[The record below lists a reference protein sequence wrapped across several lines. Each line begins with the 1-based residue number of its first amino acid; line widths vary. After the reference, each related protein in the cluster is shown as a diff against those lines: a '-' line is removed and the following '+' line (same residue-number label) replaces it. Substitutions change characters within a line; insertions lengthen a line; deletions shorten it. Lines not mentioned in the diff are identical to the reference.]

1 MLNRFTLKSRDNNP
15 NGIISGEISGM
26 RASAPCTL
34 WMIGALA
41 LAAPPALA
49 QESQQEPQEAAETN
63 GAELTPEA
71 PLTPEE
77 SALLGNA
84 LVFDPAALATPPKK
98 PLRLP
103 GASDKGYDV
112 KRIEKPDGSTTV
124 VVKQPLQSEWENS
137 VGADLSPSNM
147 GASAAYDRP
156 LPTAR
161 NGSGAGAAW
170 ASVGV
175 PNIGSVDARVDPSN
189 EQGKVG
195 GTLKHSIPFG
205 GRFAVTLQDT
215 YSVTGTLAR
224 PSVGPGDLP
233 LMTLPSNPAAPTP
246 QVFGNEKAVK
256 FNILPI
262 GTTLGAGVK
271 TTSNDPVTHNTLSAE
286 QKLYGPLQVTTA
298 VNDFGQTTSSKSIT
312 AGFKLHW

>member
-1 MLNRFTLKSRDNNP
+1 
-15 NGIISGEISGM
+15 M
-26 RASAPCTL
+26 RVSAPCAL

-41 LAAPPALA
+41 LAAPPAFA
-49 QESQQEPQEAAETN
+49 QEPQQEPQESAETT
-63 GAELTPEA
+63 GAELAPEA

-112 KRIEKPDGSTTV
+112 KRTEKPDGSTTV
-124 VVKQPLQSEWENS
+124 VVKQPLQTEWENS
-137 VGADLSPSNM
+137 VGADLSPAKT
-147 GASAAYDRP
+147 GASAAYDHP
-156 LPTAR
+156 LPTTR
-161 NGSGAGAAW
+161 DGTGAGAAW
-170 ASVGV
+170 ASIGV

-189 EQGKVG
+189 EQGKIG

-205 GRFAVTLQDT
+205 ARFAVTVQDT
-215 YSVTGTLAR
+215 YSVTQTMTQ
-224 PSVGPGDLP
+224 PTGPTDLP
-233 LMTLPSNPAAPTP
+233 LMALPANPAAPTP

-256 FNILPI
+256 FNILPT

-271 TTSNDPVTHNTLSAE
+271 SASNDPVTHNTLSAE
-286 QKLYGPLQVTTA
+286 QKIYGPLQVTTA
-298 VNDFGQTTSSKSIT
+298 INDFGQPTTSKSIT